1 MTFEIFNSHTM
12 KYLKSE
18 ISKTN
23 IKNYSKMNKG
33 SLIELMLINIDR
45 FEHIKHKKSDTHKMS
60 DGTVMSG
67 KSHNDKSVI
76 VEEALPITKKIKLEK
91 SDKPVKRK
99 IKLAKKANE

>member
-1 MTFEIFNSHTM
+1 MA
-12 KYLKSE
+12 
-18 ISKTN
+18 
-23 IKNYSKMNKG
+23 
-33 SLIELMLINIDR
+33 
-45 FEHIKHKKSDTHKMS
+45 

-76 VEEALPITKKIKLEK
+76 VEDALPITKKIKLAK